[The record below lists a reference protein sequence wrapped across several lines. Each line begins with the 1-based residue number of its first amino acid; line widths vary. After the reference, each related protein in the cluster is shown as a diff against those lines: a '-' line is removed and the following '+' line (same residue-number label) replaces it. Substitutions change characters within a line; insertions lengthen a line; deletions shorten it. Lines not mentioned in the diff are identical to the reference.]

1 MLSAAFLLDFPGL
14 LVEQVIIGAE
24 VVTLVVR
31 IETPAGCCPAC
42 GVSATHVHSRSRRT
56 LRDLSASGRQVR
68 LSLQTRRFFCANAAC
83 PRRTF
88 TEQVPL
94 LALPRKQRTLRLQEM
109 LRCLGFALGGE
120 AGARLAV
127 RLGMPCSPDTLVR
140 LVRETALRPV
150 RGPRVLGVDDWAVLK
165 GQTYGTILLDLERR
179 VPIDLLPDR
188 EAATFAAWLQAHPG
202 VEWISRDRGE
212 TYIQGA
218 RLGAPD
224 ARHVADRWHLLRN
237 LREALQRLLQ
247 RQERVLE
254 QVARATD
261 QRAERAPPP
270 LGLPP
275 VERRPRPVV
284 KARPPSVPKPKL
296 LSAQRERQ
304 LAMYHQVRELAAHGW
319 WAETIARHLQ
329 IQPRTV
335 RKYMELDQFVDRRHG
350 SRRSQ
355 AEPYRAYLEHR
366 WAEGYTD
373 RRQLWHEL
381 EARGYTGSYLSVW
394 KITRSW
400 DAPATSQPPSPP
412 PTPPPRPPL
421 RSPSRVTWLLLQ
433 EPEDQKASDTTY
445 REALYQASP
454 DIALAAQLAR
464 SFVQMVRERQVA
476 LFDPWLEQATKSGIR
491 ELRRFALGLRQ
502 DYAAVRAALEEPWSQ
517 GPTEGHVL
525 RLKLLKRQMYGRA
538 KVDLLRQR
546 VVQRG

>member
-1 MLSAAFLLDFPGL
+1 MLSAALLPDIPGL
-14 LVEQVIIGAE
+14 LVEQVIIGIEA
-24 VVTLVVR
+24 VTLVVR
-31 IETPAGCCPAC
+31 MTTPAASCPAC
-42 GVSATHVHSRSRRT
+42 GQSATRVHSRSRRT
-56 LRDLSASGRQVR
+56 LADLPASGRRVR
-68 LSLQTRRFFCANAAC
+68 ISLQTRRFFCANSAC

-94 LALPRKQRTLRLQEM
+94 LALPRKQRTLRLQET

-120 AGARLAV
+120 AGARLAD
-127 RLGMPCSPDTLVR
+127 RLGMPCSPDTLLR
-140 LVRETALRPV
+140 LVRETVLCPV

-188 EAATFAAWLQAHPG
+188 EEATFAAWLQAHPG

-224 ARHVADRWHLLRN
+224 ARHVADRWHLLKN
-237 LREALQRLLQ
+237 VREALQRFLERQEPLLQ
-247 RQERVLE
+247 
-254 QVARATD
+254 QVARQTD
-261 QRAERAPPP
+261 QGAERAPPP
-270 LGLPP
+270 PLGLAPLKRP
-275 VERRPRPVV
+275 PRPAV
-284 KARPPSVPKPKL
+284 KRPPPVPKPKP
-296 LSAQRERQ
+296 LSPQRERQ
-304 LAMYHQVRELAAHGW
+304 LAMYQQVRDLAAQGW

-329 IQPRTV
+329 IQPKTV
-335 RKYMELDQFVDRRHG
+335 RKYMELEQFVDRRHG

-366 WAEGYTD
+366 WAEGCTD

-381 EARGYTGSYLSVW
+381 QARGYTGSYLSVW
-394 KITRSW
+394 TITRSW
-400 DAPATSQPPSPP
+400 DAPTTLQPPSPP
-412 PTPPPRPPL
+412 PVPLPRPPL
-421 RSPSRVTWLLLQ
+421 RSPSRVSWLLLQ
-433 EPEDQKASDTTY
+433 DPADQKATDTTY
-445 REALYQASP
+445 REALYQACP
-454 DIALAAQLAR
+454 EIALAAQLAR
-464 SFVQMVRERQVA
+464 DFFQMVREQQA
-476 LFDPWLEQATKSGIR
+476 TAFDPWLERATRSGLK

-517 GPTEGHVL
+517 GPTEGHIL

-546 VVQRG
+546 VLQRG